1 MIEMKV
7 EMDLINVEEIAHRKV
22 PFVLSQALTELARE
36 ANNEVKKH
44 AKDQYMLRRP
54 WMMKGF
60 RVQGARSNFLRAM
73 IFHRDSY
80 MHKHERGD
88 LIRAKEG
95 KLNAVPQFR
104 GGYSPGRASVEL
116 RKANTFVQGRG
127 IVRRKNNTR
136 RYELLFKLT
145 DEARYLPT
153 LKMEEIAREIVNRK
167 ADEVIDKNWFC
178 MIQ

>member
-1 MIEMKV
+1 M
-7 EMDLINVEEIAHRKV
+7 
-22 PFVLSQALTELARE
+22 
-36 ANNEVKKH
+36 
-44 AKDQYMLRRP
+44 
-54 WMMKGF
+54 
-60 RVQGARSNFLRAM
+60 
-73 IFHRDSY
+73 
-80 MHKHERGD
+80 
-88 LIRAKEG
+88 
-95 KLNAVPQFR
+95 PQFR